1 MGYRVCNAQV
11 GGSVGKYVSL
21 LNWET
26 RLQILVNLLTYFPTD
41 PATCAL
47 YIKQSIFIFVYLHN
61 YKIFR
66 TKIPKITL
74 KKYKEVYTSL
84 ENLENNLYILE

>member
-1 MGYRVCNAQV
+1 MESKQLKTNHITCLPQC
-11 GGSVGKYVSL
+11 
-21 LNWET
+21 
-26 RLQILVNLLTYFPTD
+26 LLTYFPTD
-41 PATCAL
+41 PATPSDPATCVL

-74 KKYKEVYTSL
+74 KEYKEVYTSL